1 MMMRVMMV
9 MTKEVMMM
17 MTNDEDEK
25 DLSLTNILSSYPS
38 FVDD

>member
-17 MTNDEDEK
+17 RTNDEDEK
-25 DLSLTNILSSYPS
+25 DLSSTNILSSYPS